1 MIPVIVISHG
11 KIAVELV
18 GIAGILVGEQ
28 PCVDTLEIAASSTIE
43 SVTGEVV
50 RLLTDYEKAKD
61 FGGALILTDMLG
73 GSSCNVCVPLASGHK
88 IAIVSGVNLYMLL
101 SALKNRGSMPLDE
114 LKIRVIADGIK
125 SIADVC
131 DIFIK

>member
-11 KIAVELV
+11 KIARELV
-18 GIAGILVGEQ
+18 KMAGVLAGEQ
-28 PCVDTLEIAASSTIE
+28 SAVDTLEIAASSTIE
-43 SVTGEVV
+43 SVKDEVAG
-50 RLLTDYEKAKD
+50 LLAGYENAGD

-73 GSSCNVCVPLASGHK
+73 GSSCNVCVPFAVNHRV
-88 IAIVSGVNLYMLL
+88 AIVSGVNLYMLL
-101 SALKNRGSMPLDE
+101 SALKNRGGLPLEE
-114 LKIRVIADGIK
+114 LKIRVIADGVK